1 MTPFLQYQSTNRDF
15 EFLGI
20 LRKFQD
26 GEENLSSRTA
36 AALSRTEQGPL
47 IRKSQHG
54 DDVSLLKTGH
64 GRVYR
69 TWTNVRINLF
79 TFVLDTNV

>member
-15 EFLGI
+15 DFLGI

-54 DDVSLLKTGH
+54 DNVSLLKTGQ
-64 GRVYR
+64 GRVYSP
-69 TWTNVRINLF
+69 WTNVRIHLL
-79 TFVLDTNV
+79 TFALDSNV